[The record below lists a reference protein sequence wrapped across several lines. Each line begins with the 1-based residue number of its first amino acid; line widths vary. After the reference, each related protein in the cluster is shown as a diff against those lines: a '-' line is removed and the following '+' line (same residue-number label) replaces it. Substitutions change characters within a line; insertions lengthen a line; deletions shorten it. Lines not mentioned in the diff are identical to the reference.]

1 MKCEIKKIIR
11 KDRNKEGKL
20 YINKNG
26 KPFTLISLQIC
37 GEEAEEMGMNN
48 EWISGFANDY
58 NAEWKDGDIIDIAI
72 TESKG
77 KNGQLYK
84 NFKNL
89 VQRSSRLDRIEEDIR
104 KIKEVVFSDTTSKS
118 QGGTSSYSTETSSK
132 PEDDISSEE
141 VPF

>member
-1 MKCEIKKIIR
+1 MECTIKKIIR
-11 KDRNKEGKL
+11 KDRNKEGQP
-20 YINKNG
+20 YVNKKG
-26 KPFTLISLQIC
+26 KPFTLISLQV
-37 GEEAEEMGMNN
+37 EELPG

-58 NAEWKDGDIIDIAI
+58 NAEWKDGDKIDISI
-72 TESKG
+72 TEKKVG
-77 KNGQLYK
+77 DRLFK

>member
-89 VQRSSRLDRIEEDIR
+89 VQRSSRLDRIEARLTALEGGKIGTVGNPESMPESTPPNDI
-104 KIKEVVFSDTTSKS
+104 
-118 QGGTSSYSTETSSK
+118 STE
-132 PEDDISSEE
+132 EI
-141 VPF
+141 PFN

>member
-1 MKCEIKKIIR
+1 MECTIKKIIR
-11 KDRNKEGKL
+11 KDRNKEGQP
-20 YINKNG
+20 YVNKKG
-26 KPFTLISLQIC
+26 KPFTLISLQV
-37 GEEAEEMGMNN
+37 EELPD

-58 NAEWKDGDIIDIAI
+58 NAEWKDGDKIDISI
-72 TESKG
+72 TEKKVG
-77 KNGQLYK
+77 DRLFK

-118 QGGTSSYSTETSSK
+118 QGGISSYSTETSSK